1 MNELGIQPNIESI
14 RSHYKKIINI
24 LVVDETDKPYFTAST
39 VDMKFTNILMKTDSD
54 KKRLA
59 EFCIDLIS

>member
-1 MNELGIQPNIESI
+1 IK
-14 RSHYKKIINI
+14 SHYKKIINI
-24 LVVDETDKPYFTAST
+24 LVVDETDKQYFTASK

-59 EFCIDLIS
+59 EFCIDLIN